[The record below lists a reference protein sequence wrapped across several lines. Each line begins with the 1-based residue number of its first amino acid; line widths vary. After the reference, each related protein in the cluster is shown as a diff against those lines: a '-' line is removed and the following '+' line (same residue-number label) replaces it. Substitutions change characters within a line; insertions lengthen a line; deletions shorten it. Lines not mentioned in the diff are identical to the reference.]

1 MTADQLRK
9 SILQQAIQGKLVP
22 QDPNDEPASVLLER
36 IREEKVR
43 LVEEKKIKKE
53 KNPSVIFRGEDNSYY
68 EKFTLSGEVK
78 CIDEE
83 IPFEIPKGWEWCRL
97 GDLGEYKKGP
107 FGSSLT
113 KSMFVPFSQSA
124 IKIYEQKNAI
134 KKDYSLGD
142 YYISKEKFKDMS
154 AFQVLP
160 SDIIVSCAGT
170 IGETYILP
178 KEAPIGIINQALMK
192 VALFEYKISE
202 FWRTFFEYILV
213 KDSTMKG
220 AGSAIKNIPPFE
232 YLKKILTP
240 LPPLKEQQRIVEK
253 IEELIPYIEHY
264 GKAQTELDTLNKN
277 IKEQLKKSIL
287 QYAIEGKLAPQ
298 DETEGTAEVLLEQIQ
313 KEKQKLYEEGKL
325 KKKDLVHSII
335 FKDEDN
341 KYYEKIGRNVTC
353 IDEEIPFE
361 IPKDWRWCRL
371 GVLTIFLSRG
381 KSPKYSEIKK
391 YPVFAQKCN
400 LKSGKL
406 SLDAAKFLDERTLS
420 KWRDE
425 YKLRNNDILINST
438 GTGTVGRV
446 GIFSEQILGN
456 YPFIVPDSHISVVR
470 TFSNIDSYYIYYLMC
485 SSIIQQYIEDN
496 LAGSTNQKELY
507 IGVLEK
513 LLLPLPSLS
522 EQQRIVNTIQNIFR
536 CIEKN

>member
-1 MTADQLRK
+1 M
-9 SILQQAIQGKLVP
+9 
-22 QDPNDEPASVLLER
+22 
-36 IREEKVR
+36 
-43 LVEEKKIKKE
+43 
-53 KNPSVIFRGEDNSYY
+53 
-68 EKFTLSGEVK
+68 
-78 CIDEE
+78 
-83 IPFEIPKGWEWCRL
+83 

-134 KKDYSLGD
+134 KKDYSLGE

-202 FWRTFFEYILV
+202 FWRTFFEYILA

-240 LPPLKEQQRIVEK
+240 LPPLAEQQRIVEK

-264 GKAQTELDTLNKN
+264 GKAQAELDLLNKN
-277 IKEQLKKSIL
+277 IKEQLKKSVL
-287 QYAIEGKLAPQ
+287 QYAIEGKLVPQ
-298 DETEGTAEVLLEQIQ
+298 DEAEGTAEVLLEQIQ
-313 KEKQKLYEEGKL
+313 KEKLKLYEENKL
-325 KKKDLVHSII
+325 KKKDLEYSII

-341 KYYEKIGRNVTC
+341 KYYEKIGKNVTC

-361 IPKDWRWCRL
+361 IPNGWVWARMGQIGDW
-371 GVLTIFLSRG
+371 G
-381 KSPKYSEIKK
+381 
-391 YPVFAQKCN
+391 
-400 LKSGKL
+400 
-406 SLDAAKFLDERTLS
+406 
-420 KWRDE
+420 
-425 YKLRNNDILINST
+425 
-438 GTGTVGRV
+438 
-446 GIFSEQILGN
+446 
-456 YPFIVPDSHISVVR
+456 
-470 TFSNIDSYYIYYLMC
+470 
-485 SSIIQQYIEDN
+485 
-496 LAGSTNQKELY
+496 AGSTPSRSNPNYYNGKILWLKTGELNNGIVFDTEEKITEKAFQECSLRINKVGNVLIAMYGATIGKLAIAGKELTTNQACCGCSPY
-507 IGVLEK
+507 LINNWYLFYFLMASREQFIKRGEGGAQPNISRVK
-513 LLLPLPSLS
+513 LVEHLIPLPPLS
-522 EQQRIVNTIQNIFR
+522 EQQRIVNTIQNIFC

>member
-1 MTADQLRK
+1 M
-9 SILQQAIQGKLVP
+9 
-22 QDPNDEPASVLLER
+22 PN
-36 IREEKVR
+36 
-43 LVEEKKIKKE
+43 
-53 KNPSVIFRGEDNSYY
+53 
-68 EKFTLSGEVK
+68 
-78 CIDEE
+78 
-83 IPFEIPKGWEWCRL
+83 GWEWCRL

-134 KKDYSLGD
+134 KKDYSLGE

-253 IEELIPYIEHY
+253 IEELIPHIEHH
-264 GKAQTELDTLNKN
+264 GKAQVELNTLNKN
-277 IKEQLKKSIL
+277 IKEQLKKSVL
-287 QYAIEGKLAPQ
+287 QYAIEGKLVPQ

-313 KEKQKLYEEGKL
+313 KEKLKLYEENKL
-325 KKKDLVHSII
+325 KKKDLEHSTI
-335 FKDEDN
+335 FKGEDN
-341 KYYEKIGRNVTC
+341 KYYEKIGKNVT
-353 IDEEIPFE
+353 EITDDMLLDLPVG
-361 IPKDWRWCRL
+361 WRWCRL
-371 GVLTIFLSRG
+371 KDIVFIFTGATFKKEEVSVESIDIRILRGGNIQPFRLTNRVDDIFLPKDKVKENILLKKNDIVTPAVTSLENIG
-381 KSPKYSEIKK
+381 KMARVEFDLESTTVGGFVFILRQFYCNDIVSKYLLALLSSPVLIDYIKSIT
-391 YPVFAQKCN
+391 N
-400 LKSGKL
+400 KSGQ
-406 SLDAAKFLDERTLS
+406 AFYNIS
-420 KWRDE
+420 KNR
-425 YKLRNNDILINST
+425 
-438 GTGTVGRV
+438 
-446 GIFSEQILGN
+446 
-456 YPFIVPDSHISVVR
+456 
-470 TFSNIDSYYIYYLMC
+470 
-485 SSIIQQYIEDN
+485 
-496 LAGSTNQKELY
+496 
-507 IGVLEK
+507 LEMT
-513 LLLPLPSLS
+513 LLPLPPLA
-522 EQQRIVNTIQNIFR
+522 EQQRIVESIDAIFR
-536 CIEKN
+536 CIEN

>member
-1 MTADQLRK
+1 M
-9 SILQQAIQGKLVP
+9 
-22 QDPNDEPASVLLER
+22 
-36 IREEKVR
+36 
-43 LVEEKKIKKE
+43 
-53 KNPSVIFRGEDNSYY
+53 
-68 EKFTLSGEVK
+68 
-78 CIDEE
+78 DEE
-83 IPFEIPKGWEWCRL
+83 IPFEIPNGWEWCRL

-134 KKDYSLGD
+134 KKDYSLGE

-253 IEELIPYIEHY
+253 IEELIPHIEHH
-264 GKAQTELDTLNKN
+264 GKAQVELNTLNKN
-277 IKEQLKKSIL
+277 IKEQLKKSVL
-287 QYAIEGKLAPQ
+287 QYAIEGKLVPQ

-313 KEKQKLYEEGKL
+313 KEKLKLYEENKL
-325 KKKDLVHSII
+325 KKKDLEHSTI
-335 FKDEDN
+335 FKGEDN
-341 KYYEKIGRNVTC
+341 KYYEKIGKNVT
-353 IDEEIPFE
+353 EITDDMLLDLPVG
-361 IPKDWRWCRL
+361 WRWCRL
-371 GVLTIFLSRG
+371 KDIVFIFTGATFKKEEVSVESIDIRILRGGNIQPFRLTNRVDDIFLPKDKVKENILLKKNDIVTPAVTSLENIG
-381 KSPKYSEIKK
+381 KMARVEFDLESTTVGGFVFILRQFYCNDIVSKYLLALLSSPVLIDYIKSIT
-391 YPVFAQKCN
+391 N
-400 LKSGKL
+400 KSGQ
-406 SLDAAKFLDERTLS
+406 AFYNIS
-420 KWRDE
+420 KNR
-425 YKLRNNDILINST
+425 
-438 GTGTVGRV
+438 
-446 GIFSEQILGN
+446 
-456 YPFIVPDSHISVVR
+456 
-470 TFSNIDSYYIYYLMC
+470 
-485 SSIIQQYIEDN
+485 
-496 LAGSTNQKELY
+496 
-507 IGVLEK
+507 LEMT
-513 LLLPLPSLS
+513 LLPLPPLA
-522 EQQRIVNTIQNIFR
+522 EQQRIVESIDAIFR
-536 CIEKN
+536 CIEN

>member
-1 MTADQLRK
+1 M
-9 SILQQAIQGKLVP
+9 
-22 QDPNDEPASVLLER
+22 
-36 IREEKVR
+36 
-43 LVEEKKIKKE
+43 
-53 KNPSVIFRGEDNSYY
+53 
-68 EKFTLSGEVK
+68 
-78 CIDEE
+78 
-83 IPFEIPKGWEWCRL
+83 

-113 KSMFVPFSQSA
+113 KFMFVPFSQSA

-277 IKEQLKKSIL
+277 IKEQLKKSVL
-287 QYAIEGKLAPQ
+287 QYAIEGKLVPQ
-298 DETEGTAEVLLEQIQ
+298 NEAEGTAETLLEQIQ
-313 KEKQKLYEEGKL
+313 KEKQKLYEENKL
-325 KKKDLVHSII
+325 KKKDLEHSTI
-335 FKDEDN
+335 FKGEDN

>member
-36 IREEKVR
+36 IREEKAR

-53 KNPSVIFRGEDNSYY
+53 KNPSVIFKGEDNSYY

-83 IPFEIPKGWEWCRL
+83 IPFEIPNGWEWCRL

-134 KKDYSLGD
+134 KKDYSLGE

-202 FWRTFFEYILV
+202 FWRTFFEYILA

-240 LPPLKEQQRIVEK
+240 LPPLAEQQRIVEK

-264 GKAQTELDTLNKN
+264 GKAQAELDLLNKN
-277 IKEQLKKSIL
+277 IKEQLKKSVL
-287 QYAIEGKLAPQ
+287 QYAIEGKLVPQ
-298 DETEGTAEVLLEQIQ
+298 DEAEGTAEELLLQIQ
-313 KEKQKLYEEGKL
+313 KEKQKLYEENKL
-325 KKKDLVHSII
+325 KKKDLEHSII
-335 FKDEDN
+335 FKGEDN
-341 KYYEKIGRNVTC
+341 KYYEKIGKNVTC
-353 IDEEIPFE
+353 IDEEIPFD
-361 IPKDWRWCRL
+361 IPKNWRWVRF
-371 GVLTIFLSRG
+371 GQIV
-381 KSPKYSEIKK
+381 
-391 YPVFAQKCN
+391 
-400 LKSGKL
+400 KL
-406 SLDAAKFLDERTLS
+406 SMGKTPPRDDSRYWLNAKRNWVSISDMTNYGRIKTTKEQISEEAANSLMRESSPINTLLMS
-420 KWRDE
+420 F
-425 YKLRNNDILINST
+425 KL
-438 GTGTVGRV
+438 TVGRTA
-446 GIFSEQILGN
+446 ILDIEAYHNEAIVSIYPYIDKKFMLRN
-456 YPFIVPDSHISVVR
+456 YLFYTLPILANIGDSKDAIKGKTLNSK
-470 TFSNIDSYYIYYLMC
+470 SLN
-485 SSIIQQYIEDN
+485 N
-496 LAGSTNQKELY
+496 LL
-507 IGVLEK
+507 I
-513 LLLPLPSLS
+513 PLPPLN
-522 EQQRIVNTIQNIFR
+522 EQQRIVESIDAIFR
-536 CIEKN
+536 CIEN

>member
-1 MTADQLRK
+1 
-9 SILQQAIQGKLVP
+9 
-22 QDPNDEPASVLLER
+22 
-36 IREEKVR
+36 
-43 LVEEKKIKKE
+43 
-53 KNPSVIFRGEDNSYY
+53 
-68 EKFTLSGEVK
+68 
-78 CIDEE
+78 
-83 IPFEIPKGWEWCRL
+83 
-97 GDLGEYKKGP
+97 LGEYKKGP

-253 IEELIPYIEHY
+253 IEELIPHIEHY
-264 GKAQTELDTLNKN
+264 SKAQTELDTLNKN
-277 IKEQLKKSIL
+277 IKEQLKKSVL
-287 QYAIEGKLAPQ
+287 QYAIEGKLVPQ

-313 KEKQKLYEEGKL
+313 KEKQKLYEENKL
-325 KKKDLVHSII
+325 KKKDLEHSII
-335 FKDEDN
+335 FKAEDN
-341 KYYEKIGRNVTC
+341 KYYEKIGKNVTEIESDYSFPNSWAITRLSSIC
-353 IDEEIPFE
+353 I
-361 IPKDWRWCRL
+361 
-371 GVLTIFLSRG
+371 LTDG
-381 KSPKYSEIKK
+381 EKK
-391 YPVFAQKCN
+391 EGQNIC
-400 LKSGKL
+400 
-406 SLDAAKFLDERTLS
+406 LDAKFLRGKTEGDYLQKGRFVEKGDNIILVDGENSGEVFTIPRNGYMGSTFKKL
-420 KWRDE
+420 WVNPVMDLQYVLYFIQF
-425 YKLRNNDILINST
+425 YKDLLRNSKKGAAIPHLN
-438 GTGTVGRV
+438 
-446 GIFSEQILGN
+446 
-456 YPFIVPDSHISVVR
+456 
-470 TFSNIDSYYIYYLMC
+470 
-485 SSIIQQYIEDN
+485 
-496 LAGSTNQKELY
+496 KELFY
-507 IGVLEK
+507 SLLIGI
-513 LLLPLPSLS
+513 PPLS